1 MLVTLKEE
9 KGLTRGI
16 LKIINKL
23 LTTLVYKV
31 PSTVTEQG
39 AMTLIGILFQYTSRF
54 KRAST
59 SGKVAELISL
69 YTVIPNEKDLK
80 EPEEILKFI
89 KMSAWNSQ

>member
-1 MLVTLKEE
+1 
-9 KGLTRGI
+9 
-16 LKIINKL
+16 
-23 LTTLVYKV
+23 
-31 PSTVTEQG
+31 
-39 AMTLIGILFQYTSRF
+39 MTLIGILFQYTSRF